1 MKSKFP
7 PPPPFVIIDLFSSQF
22 FKAKW
27 RMSPAVPELLEELIT
42 SYSASAFV
50 CFVLAALPLG
60 FLSHQ

>member
-1 MKSKFP
+1 MKHKFFFP
-7 PPPPFVIIDLFSSQF
+7 PTVMINLFSSQF

-27 RMSPAVPELLEELIT
+27 RMSLAVPELLEELT
-42 SYSASAFV
+42 HSAFAFV